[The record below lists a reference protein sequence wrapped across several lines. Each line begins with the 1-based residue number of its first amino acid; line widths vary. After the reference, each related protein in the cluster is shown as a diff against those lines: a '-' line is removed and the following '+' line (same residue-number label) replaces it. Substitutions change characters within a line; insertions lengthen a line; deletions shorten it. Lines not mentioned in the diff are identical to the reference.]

1 MSVVYIVLP
10 LALIF
15 VVVALFVFIR
25 SVRAGQFD
33 DMETPGMRVLHD
45 DTPLCRRPEAGGKTP
60 TRNGEGGTGAP
71 PAAE

>member
-25 SVRAGQFD
+25 SVKAGQFD

-45 DTPLCRRPEAGGKTP
+45 DTTLSRRPET
-60 TRNGEGGTGAP
+60 GESA
-71 PAAE
+71 AAENGKDGPEAPKNAG

>member
-33 DMETPGMRVLHD
+33 DMETPSVRVLHD
-45 DTPLCRRPEAGGKTP
+45 DKTVKRRDPSPP
-60 TRNGEGGTGAP
+60 TD
-71 PAAE
+71 

>member
-33 DMETPGMRVLHD
+33 DMDTPGVRVLHD
-45 DTPLCRRPEAGGKTP
+45 DKPLKRRSPEEAP
-60 TRNGEGGTGAP
+60 ADDDHEHASPGEKRH
-71 PAAE
+71 ES